1 MTKKYLSF
9 NRQTPTQESI
19 LIGRKLQTGVYNVGG
34 KELTLIF
41 SIPVRSIKPLLVSL
55 GFENIDNNLQ
65 KNISVYSFYDK
76 KDYFLDF
83 ITYHGTDEEF
93 LELIEQKNTQVLI
106 NTDALAYNEDTFVIS
121 FNEQQCNSFFGDKPN
136 FLQNEN
142 YEQLVNYNFLCQISA
157 NDLPN
162 ELQDLFYLND
172 AVGYI
177 FLKNNLDSGIFFVQT
192 T

>member
-1 MTKKYLSF
+1 MNIHLLF
-9 NRQTPTQESI
+9 
-19 LIGRKLQTGVYNVGG
+19 
-34 KELTLIF
+34 
-41 SIPVRSIKPLLVSL
+41 PLM
-55 GFENIDNNLQ
+55 NN
-65 KNISVYSFYDK
+65 NNH
-76 KDYFLDF
+76 FL
-83 ITYHGTDEEF
+83 
-93 LELIEQKNTQVLI
+93 
-106 NTDALAYNEDTFVIS
+106 
-121 FNEQQCNSFFGDKPN
+121 GDKPN

-157 NDLPN
+157 NDLPD